1 MNYDLLNQDQ
11 ENEIKIV
18 YERFKHL
25 DLVLSD
31 PVMMNEDD
39 NPIHKTCYELW
50 KAIKKHLGGGRLD
63 SKTID
68 S

>member
-1 MNYDLLNQDQ
+1 MEIEIKCLDK

-25 DLVLSD
+25 DIVLSD
-31 PVMMNEDD
+31 PVMMAEDCV
-39 NPIHKTCYELW
+39 HLTCHELW

>member
-1 MNYDLLNQDQ
+1 MNYDLLNQDK

-31 PVMMNEDD
+31 PVMMNEDCV
-39 NPIHKTCYELW
+39 HLTCHELW